1 MKKILLKHWK
11 YLSVAILIIILVF
24 ISLNYKEKE
33 ETFDIK
39 ETIIT
44 SDIVSDKVYVQI
56 SGEVNNPGVYEV
68 NSNDRIID
76 VIELSNGLTNNADTS
91 LLNLSKKVFDEMYI
105 RIYSKKEVSNAKKN
119 IENSEP
125 KIIEVI
131 KEIEKEGVCIDTND
145 ACINEEINIDGN
157 LININTASK
166 EELKSLDGVGDSKA
180 EKIVE
185 YRTENKFKSIEDIMN
200 VDGIGEAMFEK
211 IKKYI
216 TI

>member
-76 VIELSNGLTNNADTS
+76 VIELSNGLTNNAD
-91 LLNLSKKVFDEMYI
+91 
-105 RIYSKKEVSNAKKN
+105 
-119 IENSEP
+119 
-125 KIIEVI
+125 
-131 KEIEKEGVCIDTND
+131 IEK
-145 ACINEEINIDGN
+145 IN
-157 LININTASK
+157 LA
-166 EELKSLDGVGDSKA
+166 
-180 EKIVE
+180 
-185 YRTENKFKSIEDIMN
+185 YQ
-200 VDGIGEAMFEK
+200 
-211 IKKYI
+211 IKKYNKGYKPKDP
-216 TI
+216 TKRPCVLYLTME

>member
-11 YLSVAILIIILVF
+11 YLSVVILIIILVF

-91 LLNLSKKVFDEMYI
+91 LLNLSKKVFDEMVI
-105 RIYSKKEVSNAKKN
+105 IIYTKDEVNNFVEVKKE
-119 IENSEP
+119 
-125 KIIEVI
+125 
-131 KEIEKEGVCIDTND
+131 
-145 ACINEEINIDGN
+145 EEE
-157 LININTASK
+157 ASK
-166 EELKSLDGVGDSKA
+166 EETTSERK
-180 EKIVE
+180 E
-185 YRTENKFKSIEDIMN
+185 
-200 VDGIGEAMFEK
+200 
-211 IKKYI
+211 
-216 TI
+216 

>member
-91 LLNLSKKVFDEMYI
+91 PD
-105 RIYSKKEVSNAKKN
+105 
-119 IENSEP
+119 
-125 KIIEVI
+125 
-131 KEIEKEGVCIDTND
+131 
-145 ACINEEINIDGN
+145 
-157 LININTASK
+157 
-166 EELKSLDGVGDSKA
+166 
-180 EKIVE
+180 
-185 YRTENKFKSIEDIMN
+185 DIHP
-200 VDGIGEAMFEK
+200 VRV
-211 IKKYI
+211 
-216 TI
+216 

>member
-39 ETIIT
+39 ETIVT

-131 KEIEKEGVCIDTND
+131 KEIEKECVCIDTND
-145 ACINEEINIDGN
+145 ACINEEKNIDGN

>member
-11 YLSVAILIIILVF
+11 YLSVAILIIVLVF

-131 KEIEKEGVCIDTND
+131 KEIEKECICIDTND
-145 ACINEEINIDGN
+145 ACINEVINIDGN

>member
-11 YLSVAILIIILVF
+11 YLSVAILIIVLVF

-131 KEIEKEGVCIDTND
+131 KEIEKECVCIDTND
-145 ACINEEINIDGN
+145 ACINEGINIDGN

>member
-131 KEIEKEGVCIDTND
+131 KEIEKECVCIDTND

-185 YRTENKFKSIEDIMN
+185 YRTENKFKSVEDIMN